1 MMTAPSWSCSAK
13 DVIICGFHLSSMG
26 LVDFWNSV
34 TLCFPYN
41 LSSLLASQKYEDADY
56 LGFFFFPLIVSLGVT
71 FSCSFNI
78 PRELLL
84 DTHLHSDKFHLAS
97 PGCFVHWCFEA
108 AFICTFELPQIINLI
123 ACVQKIFHEGLRRK

>member
-1 MMTAPSWSCSAK
+1 
-13 DVIICGFHLSSMG
+13 MG

-56 LGFFFFPLIVSLGVT
+56 LGFFLIVSIGVT

-84 DTHLHSDKFHLAS
+84 DTHTLRQISSRFSWVFCSLA
-97 PGCFVHWCFEA
+97 
-108 AFICTFELPQIINLI
+108 L
-123 ACVQKIFHEGLRRK
+123 